1 MSPSSTST
9 SISMSRDLSISSFLY
24 HLNMSDTGSE
34 QSVST
39 ESSPQWCHRKD
50 VLDVLN
56 GALSNYDDCKNAQ
69 QRSAVIK
76 ALNIDLS
83 TLLEAEGVQL
93 PKDLSTVRSQIQRSL
108 PRFHIT
114 AGHQGLS

>member
-1 MSPSSTST
+1 
-9 SISMSRDLSISSFLY
+9 MSRDLSIPSFLH
-24 HLNMSDTGSE
+24 HLKMSDAESE
-34 QSVST
+34 QSLST
-39 ESSPQWCHRKD
+39 ESSLEWCHRKD

-56 GALSNYDDCKNAQ
+56 GVLFKYDDCKNAQ

-93 PKDLSTVRSQIQRSL
+93 PKDLSTVHSQIQRSL

-114 AGHQGLS
+114 AGH